1 MLLQNILCGTFVPP
15 AVSNTRTHRIL
26 VEPVRAKTPKPKI
39 TPKPTQKNASSESK
53 TSLPPGSERL
63 LSALHTEEWQSITAL
78 AAKLG
83 VTSSAVHQYLRP
95 LYDKELIVR
104 KVVSGKGNIRYRY
117 VKLRTEA
124 ENREVVS
131 DVKDKQKALDKKVVR
146 FLSGTWKT
154 RKQICRSIDIPV
166 DILDQSMRRI
176 SKEHKVDKERVRI
189 NTIKTM
195 RYRIGA
201 AIK

>member
-15 AVSNTRTHRIL
+15 AVSSTRTHRIL
-26 VEPVRAKTPKPKI
+26 VEPVRAKTTKPKI
-39 TPKPTQKNASSESK
+39 TPKPAQRNVSNEPK
-53 TSLPPGSERL
+53 TSLPTGSERL

-117 VKLRTEA
+117 VKLRTEV

-131 DVKDKQKALDKKVVR
+131 DAKDRKKALDRKVVR

-154 RKQICRSIDIPV
+154 RKQICRSIGIPV

>member
-15 AVSNTRTHRIL
+15 AVSSTRTHRIL
-26 VEPVRAKTPKPKI
+26 VEPVRAKTPKSKV
-39 TPKPTQKNASSESK
+39 TPKPAQKNVSSEPK
-53 TSLPPGSERL
+53 TSLPHGSERL

-117 VKLRTEA
+117 VKLRTEV

-131 DVKDKQKALDKKVVR
+131 DAKDRQKALDKKVVR

-154 RKQICRSIDIPV
+154 RKQICRSIGIPV